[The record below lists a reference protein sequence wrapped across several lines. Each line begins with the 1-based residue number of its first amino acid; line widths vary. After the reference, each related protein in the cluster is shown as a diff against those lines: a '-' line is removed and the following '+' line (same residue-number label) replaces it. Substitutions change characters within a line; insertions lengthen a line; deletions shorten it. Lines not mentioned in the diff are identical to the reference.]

1 MKKFFTSTFPN
12 FMAHETLYICFPWYN
27 THLGFVPNTSLWT
40 FSIYFLL
47 IPPYFVDFCMLNADV
62 NVNKINNKI
71 IGRKCK
77 QIYDIRIS
85 KDIMAKDSETI
96 KKKRKHILLQF
107 NQIFRIPPAPWVLVW
122 PKHSIVFF
130 CELTLLI
137 LSYL

>member
-96 KKKRKHILLQF
+96 KKKEAYFTTIQPNFQDTTSTVSTGLAKMF
-107 NQIFRIPPAPWVLVW
+107 NC
-122 PKHSIVFF
+122 FF
-130 CELTLLI
+130 LWADSTNA
-137 LSYL
+137 

>member
-62 NVNKINNKI
+62 NVKKINNKI

-96 KKKRKHILLQF
+96 KKKGS
-107 NQIFRIPPAPWVLVW
+107 IFYYNSTKFSGYHQHREYWFGQNIQL
-122 PKHSIVFF
+122 FF
-130 CELTLLI
+130 SVSWL
-137 LSYL
+137 Y